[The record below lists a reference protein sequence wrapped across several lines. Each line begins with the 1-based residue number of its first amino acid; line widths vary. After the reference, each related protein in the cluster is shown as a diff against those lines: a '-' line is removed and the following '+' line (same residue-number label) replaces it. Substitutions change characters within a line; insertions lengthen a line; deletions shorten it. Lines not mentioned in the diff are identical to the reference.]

1 MQLFLK
7 INSSM
12 QVSIQIPS
20 TEDLSPPRDCF
31 DVKPYHLVK
40 FIFTSSLSE
49 AAGLYFRAICCV
61 SQLGQ
66 RGNSKPTLE
75 VLWLMIEFMSKPSTS
90 MVRLGVS
97 SMPKCLVQALRQA

>member
-7 INSSM
+7 INSFM
-12 QVSIQIPS
+12 QVSIQIAS
-20 TEDLSPPRDCF
+20 TEGLSSPCDCF
-31 DVKPYHLVK
+31 DVKPCHLVK

-49 AAGLYFRAICCV
+49 AAGLCFGTVCCV

-66 RGNSKPTLE
+66 RGGSKPTLE
-75 VLWLMIEFMSKPSTS
+75 VLWLMIEFMSKPSTR
-90 MVRLGVS
+90 MVRSAVS

>member
-1 MQLFLK
+1 MQLFPK

-12 QVSIQIPS
+12 QVSIQTPT
-20 TEDLSPPRDCF
+20 TEDLSPPHDCF

-49 AAGLYFRAICCV
+49 AAGLCFRTVCYI

-66 RGNSKPTLE
+66 RSSSKPTLE
-75 VLWLMIEFMSKPSTS
+75 VLWLIIEFMCQSSLPVWSGLLSQACPS
-90 MVRLGVS
+90 
-97 SMPKCLVQALRQA
+97 ALFKY

>member
-12 QVSIQIPS
+12 QVSIQIPA
-20 TEDLSPPRDCF
+20 TEDLSPPHDCL

-49 AAGLYFRAICCV
+49 AAGLCFRAVCYV
-61 SQLGQ
+61 SQPGQ
-66 RGNSKPTLE
+66 RGISKPTLE
-75 VLWLMIEFMSKPSTS
+75 VLWLMIEFMSKPPTS
-90 MVRLGVS
+90 VVRPAVS
-97 SMPKCLVQALRQA
+97 SVPKCFVQALRQT